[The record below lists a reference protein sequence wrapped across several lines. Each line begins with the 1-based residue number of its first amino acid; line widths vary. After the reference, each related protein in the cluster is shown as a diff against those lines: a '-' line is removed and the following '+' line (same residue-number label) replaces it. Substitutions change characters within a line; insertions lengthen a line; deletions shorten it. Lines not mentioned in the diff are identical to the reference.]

1 MESCDVCILV
11 HMRQPFSKI
20 SLTEFWDIAKIRNM
34 GSQTHIW
41 EPLGATNGSIKFR
54 GVDFMGLVPAT
65 VDLPVTNFEIWTRK
79 AK

>member
-1 MESCDVCILV
+1 
-11 HMRQPFSKI
+11 
-20 SLTEFWDIAKIRNM
+20 M

-54 GVDFMGLVPAT
+54 GVDFMGLVAAT

-79 AK
+79 AKTSIISTEMGGFKVMHGHRS